1 MTLNNCLKALF
12 ILTIIEPD
20 DAPTNITLVG
30 VDSTSLLAGWQLP
43 TTPNGIVTHYTLYIN
58 YTNGSK
64 IFIKVVESQFSL
76 YLIEGLSPYQLVSV
90 SISATTLGGE
100 GPLSSTVYNTTHETG
115 LLLIFCIQN
124 VHPGK
129 ILVPGAVHNL
139 TVLATSNT
147 SVTVLWHPPLS
158 INGIIIHYYVTLR
171 KYDDTVIEE
180 WVLEPCEDFQHNI
193 NGLGR

>member
-1 MTLNNCLKALF
+1 MCYAHFSSYTVKFMALKIGHATLF
-12 ILTIIEPD
+12 ILEPD

-76 YLIEGLSPYQLVSV
+76 YLIEGLSPYQLVGV
-90 SISATTLGGE
+90 SISATTMGGE

-115 LLLIFCIQN
+115 LLLIYF
-124 VHPGK
+124 VF
-129 ILVPGAVHNL
+129 ILQ
-139 TVLATSNT
+139 
-147 SVTVLWHPPLS
+147 
-158 INGIIIHYYVTLR
+158 
-171 KYDDTVIEE
+171 KY
-180 WVLEPCEDFQHNI
+180 
-193 NGLGR
+193 